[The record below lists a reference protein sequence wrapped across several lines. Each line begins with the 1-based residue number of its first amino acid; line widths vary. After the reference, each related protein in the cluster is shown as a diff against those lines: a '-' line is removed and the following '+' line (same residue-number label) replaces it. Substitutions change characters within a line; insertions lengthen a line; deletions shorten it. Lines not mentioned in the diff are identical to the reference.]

1 MHMICIKYEG
11 RYVTVVGRVCEIP
24 QDSEE
29 DENVRYVIDVR
40 KVNNEKVRDKILLTS
55 DNKLEYGDTVTFS
68 GFINELPE
76 KLNRNGFDYKKY
88 YKKLG
93 IFFKSYSSEVKLSD
107 EVIKD
112 YSPYAIN
119 NSFKNSISKLIDK
132 HYKGDYNAIMKAVL
146 IGDKKEFSDDFD
158 KILTKT
164 GTKRIFLFFVSS
176 YNAFNVLNNAC
187 FGHIQKEDTRYFDG
201 VSSYYICFRKCKQYR
216 FGSGLAVMIAVI
228 IFIRK

>member
-1 MHMICIKYEG
+1 MKGGSDC
-11 RYVTVVGRVCEIP
+11 RRARVRDTAG
-24 QDSEE
+24 QRK

-55 DNKLEYGDTVTFS
+55 DNKLEYDDTVTFS

-146 IGDKKEFSDDFD
+146 IGDKKNFRT
-158 KILTKT
+158 ILIRYLP
-164 GTKRIFLFFVSS
+164 KRVRKGYFYSS
-176 YNAFNVLNNAC
+176 YLHIMLLVLNNAC
-187 FGHIQKEDTRYFDG
+187 FGHI
-201 VSSYYICFRKCKQYR
+201 
-216 FGSGLAVMIAVI
+216 
-228 IFIRK
+228 

>member
-1 MHMICIKYEG
+1 M
-11 RYVTVVGRVCEIP
+11 
-24 QDSEE
+24 
-29 DENVRYVIDVR
+29 
-40 KVNNEKVRDKILLTS
+40 
-55 DNKLEYGDTVTFS
+55 
-68 GFINELPE
+68 
-76 KLNRNGFDYKKY
+76 
-88 YKKLG
+88 G

-164 GTKRIFLFFVSS
+164 GTKRYFYSS
-176 YNAFNVLNNAC
+176 YLHIMLLMSLITLVLGI
-187 FGHIQKEDTRYFDG
+187 FKKRTRDILTVFLLIIYA
-201 VSSYYICFRKCKQYR
+201 I
-216 FGSGLAVMIAVI
+216 IAS
-228 IFIRK
+228 

>member
-1 MHMICIKYEG
+1 M
-11 RYVTVVGRVCEIP
+11 
-24 QDSEE
+24 
-29 DENVRYVIDVR
+29 
-40 KVNNEKVRDKILLTS
+40 
-55 DNKLEYGDTVTFS
+55 
-68 GFINELPE
+68 
-76 KLNRNGFDYKKY
+76 
-88 YKKLG
+88 G

-164 GTKRIFLFFVSS
+164 GTKRYFYSS
-176 YNAFNVLNNAC
+176 YLHIMLLMSLITLVWAYLKR
-187 FGHIQKEDTRYFDG
+187 GH
-201 VSSYYICFRKCKQYR
+201 
-216 FGSGLAVMIAVI
+216 A
-228 IFIRK
+228 IF